1 MTETHPEKT
10 ISPAHKIAFIAAR
23 ITVYLIAL
31 LALLKLTIG
40 ISVGSIA
47 IISEGIHT
55 SVDLAAGLIAYF
67 TLRTALKPPDKDHPY
82 GHGKFE
88 NLMGL
93 MQGGFIIA
101 PSGYI
106 IYRAIHHLIF
116 HHDRIFGDNL
126 EGLNAGIGV
135 MVLTIIVNAVLGTWL
150 THIWKK
156 TGSEAIR
163 ANAYHQFADLYTSI
177 GVVGALVLVK
187 ITGNVIFDPIIAI
200 VVAVYAIYLG
210 WKLMNASTSSLV
222 DREAEPQTLQKIRD
236 IINNTEPD
244 ILEYHRLRSR
254 RAGQMVFADIHIIIC
269 RHVSLEFAHKLM
281 DRVEYTIELEIG
293 NIDITMHSEPCEDD
307 CEKCPHP
314 GGAEAARST
323 GR

>member
-1 MTETHPEKT
+1 MDERSDNSIQVSK
-10 ISPAHKIAFIAAR
+10 SLAFVAAR

-31 LALLKLTIG
+31 LAILKLTIG

-93 MQGGFIIA
+93 IQAGFIIA

-106 IYRAIHHLIF
+106 IYRAVHHLMF
-116 HHDRIFGDNL
+116 HGDKIFGENL

-135 MVLTIIVNAVLGTWL
+135 MVLTVIVNIVLGIWL
-150 THIWKK
+150 TGVWKK

-163 ANAYHQFADLYTSI
+163 ANAYHQFADLYTSL
-177 GVVGALVLVK
+177 GVVAALILIK
-187 ITGNVIFDPIIAI
+187 ITGKVIFDPIIAI
-200 VVAVYAIYLG
+200 VVALYAIYLG
-210 WKLMNASTSSLV
+210 WKLMTASTDSLL
-222 DREAEPQTLQKIRD
+222 DREADPEVQNRVRE
-236 IINNTEPD
+236 IIAETDPD
-244 ILEYHRLRSR
+244 ILEYHRLRTRKS
-254 RAGQMVFADIHIIIC
+254 GHMVFADIHITIC
-269 RHVSLEFAHKLM
+269 RDASLAHVHKLM
-281 DRVEYTIELEIG
+281 DRVEENIEHRIG
-293 NIDITMHSEPCEDD
+293 NIDITVHAEPCEDD
-307 CEKCPHP
+307 CENCPHP
-314 GGAEAARST
+314 GGPGEAKSK
-323 GR
+323 

>member
-1 MTETHPEKT
+1 MTEERPENNQSS
-10 ISPAHKIAFIAAR
+10 IHSLAFVAAR
-23 ITVYLIAL
+23 ITVYIIGL
-31 LALLKLTIG
+31 LALLKLVIG
-40 ISVGSIA
+40 ISIGSIA
-47 IISEGIHT
+47 VISEGIHT
-55 SVDLAAGLIAYF
+55 SVDLAASLIAYF

-106 IYRAIHHLIF
+106 IYRAIHHLIY
-116 HHDRIFGDNL
+116 HHDKIFGENL
-126 EGLNAGIGV
+126 DGLNAGISV
-135 MVLTIIVNAVLGTWL
+135 MVLTIIVNVVLGVWL
-150 THIWKK
+150 NLIWKK

-177 GVVGALVLVK
+177 GVVGALILVK

-200 VVAVYAIYLG
+200 VVALYAIYLG
-210 WKLMNASTSSLV
+210 WKLMSASTASLV
-222 DREAEPQTLQKIRD
+222 DREAEPATIQKIRD
-236 IINNTEPD
+236 IINNTAPD

-254 RAGQMVFADIHIIIC
+254 RAGQMVFADIHIVIC
-269 RHVSLEFAHKLM
+269 RDVSLKLTHELM
-281 DRVEYTIELEIG
+281 DRIEETIERDIG
-293 NIDITMHSEPCEDD
+293 NIDITMHAEPCEED

-314 GGAEAARST
+314 GGAEAARSP